1 MNTYRNMIGMITEP
15 GSRAEQAVLRMH
27 KLGICQKPGHPRS
40 GSGKARQL
48 LFRGAPR
55 GGWETGI
62 LRAHPQ
68 GTVQKGGAGW
78 SLGEAAGQE
87 KP

>member
-1 MNTYRNMIGMITEP
+1 MITEP
-15 GSRAEQAVLRMH
+15 DPEPASCSPDAQIRYMPKARPP
-27 KLGICQKPGHPRS
+27 KPLLEWEWQ
-40 GSGKARQL
+40 ARQL

-68 GTVQKGGAGW
+68 V
-78 SLGEAAGQE
+78 
-87 KP
+87 PV